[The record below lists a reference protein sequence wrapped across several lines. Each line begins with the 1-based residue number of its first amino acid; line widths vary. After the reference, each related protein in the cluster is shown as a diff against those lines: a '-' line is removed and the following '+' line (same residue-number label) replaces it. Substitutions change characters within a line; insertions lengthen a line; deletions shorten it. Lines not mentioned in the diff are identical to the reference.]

1 MNSLIKLSKE
11 LPFIIA
17 LTKFKKEL
25 DSFRPFPQDVE
36 NNVFQKLR
44 LDWNYNSNAIEGNSF
59 TRGETVSLIME
70 GVTAKG
76 KPLKDALDI
85 KGHNHAIDFV
95 MSLIKEE
102 RSLSESDIRSLHKLV
117 LGEDFFN
124 AAETEDGKPTRK
136 IIRAGQYKTQPN
148 HVKTTTGEIHYYA
161 TPEETPAKMQELM
174 AWYTEAAQTK
184 GIHPVVLASL
194 FHHKFVEIHPFD
206 DGNGR
211 MTRLLT
217 NFILLKYGY
226 PVSVVKTENRSAYYA
241 ALSQADNG
249 QVIPIIEFISET
261 VRDTFEIMLKGIHG
275 EDISEEDDLDK
286 EIELFRKEI
295 GYRVNFKV
303 LRDDVDI
310 FSFLFE
316 LVKYPSIKLL
326 KFSDLFINKLMR
338 IEHNNIQVS
347 FNENHLRNEEAFKTR
362 MSESAL
368 KSVHSF
374 TFRFLFNKSV
384 YTNENVSLDKY
395 FQVDFN
401 DETYTISVLGNRLV
415 KYYDEKIVDE
425 KFIGLMRMYL
435 KSFMADIKKNSKS
448 S

>member
-11 LPFIIA
+11 LPFIIG
-17 LTKFKKEL
+17 LTKLKKEL
-25 DSFRPFPQDVE
+25 DSFKPFPQDVE
-36 NNVFQKLR
+36 NKVFQKLR

-70 GVTAKG
+70 GITAKG

-217 NFILLKYGY
+217 NFILLKYSY

-261 VRDTFEIMLKGIHG
+261 VQDTFEIMLKGIHG

-286 EIELFRKEI
+286 EIELFRKES
-295 GYRVNFKV
+295 GVKKHPG
-303 LRDDVDI
+303 
-310 FSFLFE
+310 
-316 LVKYPSIKLL
+316 LVKTQVKLIKLL
-326 KFSDLFINKLMR
+326 FDLLNYPSQKLFKLADLFEEQMIYLEYAESFQPAALDIECLTNFEHFENLLMKRFVNFDHEIKFTFGFSKHINLNFKNDIFNVLV
-338 IEHNNIQVS
+338 IS
-347 FNENHLRNEEAFKTR
+347 FNEHNYSVKTAGDKIIKHYDDAILDR
-362 MSESAL
+362 KYIDFMQMFVKSYMS
-368 KSVHSF
+368 
-374 TFRFLFNKSV
+374 
-384 YTNENVSLDKY
+384 
-395 FQVDFN
+395 Q
-401 DETYTISVLGNRLV
+401 
-415 KYYDEKIVDE
+415 
-425 KFIGLMRMYL
+425 
-435 KSFMADIKKNSKS
+435 IKKSSK
-448 S
+448 

>member
-36 NNVFQKLR
+36 NKVFQKLR

-59 TRGETVSLIME
+59 TRGETVTLIME

-249 QVIPIIEFISET
+249 QVIPIIKFISET

-295 GYRVNFKV
+295 GVKNGKNLSRNDIDIAQLVYDIIKNISLKISKFK
-303 LRDDVDI
+303 DI
-310 FSFLFE
+310 FNVNSETL
-316 LVKYPSIKLL
+316 KWDNPS
-326 KFSDLFINKLMR
+326 SG
-338 IEHNNIQVS
+338 IQLTVTN
-347 FNENHLRNEEAFKTR
+347 FMNYEAFSVNREKLAHTNR
-362 MSESAL
+362 VDYNYNYSDYIYGENLVL
-368 KSVHSF
+368 KVHLSIHF
-374 TFRFLFNKSV
+374 KRLN
-384 YTNENVSLDKY
+384 
-395 FQVDFN
+395 
-401 DETYTISVLGNRLV
+401 YTIVNQNNNR
-415 KYYDEKIVDE
+415 K
-425 KFIGLMRMYL
+425 
-435 KSFMADIKKNSKS
+435 IKKLYSEDVIDATYSQFIATVVREIIKELKENN
-448 S
+448 